1 MKVQKKRK
9 THWILLFV
17 FQLSNRIFRFTDL
30 LEFADDTL
38 HCKHVIVSFD
48 KTRSDRASLVK
59 TFMFLGFHVL
69 SPDNILQT
77 NHETNPDQ
85 LYMVYLIDSDG

>member
-9 THWILLFV
+9 THRILLFV

-30 LEFADDTL
+30 LEFADDIL
-38 HCKHVIVSFD
+38 HCKNVIIYFD
-48 KTRSDRASLVK
+48 KTRTDRASLVK

-69 SPDNILQT
+69 SPTSPLFPMIEE
-77 NHETNPDQ
+77 HSDQ
-85 LYMVYLIDSDG
+85 LSMIYTIDTDE